1 MLVAILCWAMAQ
13 RPIVE
18 FRRSGSFWDV
28 AKEPD
33 DGWLLLFGSVEMP
46 ASRGFLA
53 AVVVG
58 PTSLKWPALALFAFV
73 VWKLVGFVRNR
84 RKAGRAD

>member
-1 MLVAILCWAMAQ
+1 
-13 RPIVE
+13 
-18 FRRSGSFWDV
+18 
-28 AKEPD
+28 
-33 DGWLLLFGSVEMP
+33 MP